1 MINKLI
7 KRNFIFGFLLV
18 LILLFI
24 PINSIYAYLA
34 PVSPSYS
41 SGTPPPP
48 TAQPLH
54 LTGLVG
60 VFSAL
65 IGLLYA
71 IITLVLFIV
80 VLLNGFKYLFS
91 GVNPDLKDQARKG
104 LTYAF
109 IGLVVIVLAYF
120 IILLIGSFLSPN
132 FTRSFVNGS
141 TLQFNLN
148 IPTQK

>member
-91 GVNPDLKDQARKG
+91 GVNPDLKDQARKD
-104 LTYAF
+104 
-109 IGLVVIVLAYF
+109 
-120 IILLIGSFLSPN
+120 
-132 FTRSFVNGS
+132 
-141 TLQFNLN
+141 N
-148 IPTQK
+148 IPKEDIKPKLFLNKFCIFTIIHLLHRF

>member
-1 MINKLI
+1 MIKKL
-7 KRNFIFGFLLV
+7 KKYNFILGFLSLLTLLV
-18 LILLFI
+18 I
-24 PINSIYAYLA
+24 PFNVIYAL
-34 PVSPSYS
+34 PVGPGPGSQSTFGASP
-41 SGTPPPP
+41 P
-48 TAQPLH
+48 H

-65 IGLLYA
+65 IGLMYT
-71 IITLVLFIV
+71 IVTLVLFII
-80 VLLNGFKYLFS
+80 VLVNGFKYLFS

-109 IGLVVIVLAYF
+109 VGLAVIVLAYF
-120 IILLIGSFLSPN
+120 IILLVGSFVAPN
-132 FTRSFVNGS
+132 FTNSFVSGS